1 MSVDRRCTS
10 SLGTDEEVREG
21 RQANSGPR
29 SVEGAGHYELA
40 RYIMRTVAEDGM
52 LLMGTIY
59 FLLVAVTNI
68 KFCGPLSMYSF
79 FLLACVANTA
89 LLLKALLVCEGSLS
103 ACEGRAATSLQLF
116 FIIES
121 A

>member
-10 SLGTDEEVREG
+10 GLVTDEEVREG

-40 RYIMRTVAEDGM
+40 GYIMRAVAEDWM

-59 FLLVAVTNI
+59 CLLVAVNNI
-68 KFCGPLSMYSF
+68 KFCGPFSMYSF
-79 FLLACVANTA
+79 LRWL
-89 LLLKALLVCEGSLS
+89 G
-103 ACEGRAATSLQLF
+103 
-116 FIIES
+116 
-121 A
+121 

>member
-10 SLGTDEEVREG
+10 SLVTDEEVREG

-40 RYIMRTVAEDGM
+40 GYIMRAVAEDWM

-59 FLLVAVTNI
+59 CLQVAVTNI
-68 KFCGPLSMYSF
+68 KFCGPFSMYSF
-79 FLLACVANTA
+79 FVGLCSTDSTA
-89 LLLKALLVCEGSLS
+89 IIGT
-103 ACEGRAATSLQLF
+103 ATV
-116 FIIES
+116 
-121 A
+121 